1 MDRPIKITLRTVD
14 ELFELDTLLDE
25 AIQQKPHG
33 INLEILESIHEQIKE
48 KYKAL
53 EVNQSSKGLFRT
65 NKYKV
70 RHRKSTHALP
80 EYDPFVQ
87 VQSLGLREEAA

>member
-1 MDRPIKITLRTVD
+1 MDRSFSLKLRTVE

-25 AIQQKPHG
+25 AIQTKPHG

-53 EVNQSSKGLFRT
+53 ETNKSTKGLFRT
-65 NKYKV
+65 NKYKARARRTPHGV
-70 RHRKSTHALP
+70 PVPNSP
-80 EYDPFVQ
+80 ESVQ
-87 VQSLGLREEAA
+87 PLGL

>member
-33 INLEILESIHEQIKE
+33 INLKILESIHAEIKE

-53 EVNQSSKGLFRT
+53 EINQSTKGLFRT

-70 RHRKSTHALP
+70 KHRKSTNALP
-80 EYDPFVQ
+80 KYDSPE
-87 VQSLGLREEAA
+87 SLQPMGL

>member
-1 MDRPIKITLRTVD
+1 MDRPFKLTLRTVD

-25 AIQQKPHG
+25 ALQTKPHG
-33 INLEILESIHEQIKE
+33 INLKILESIHEQVKE

-53 EVNQSSKGLFRT
+53 EVNQSTKGLFRT

-70 RHRKSTHALP
+70 KHRKSPNALP
-80 EYDPFVQ
+80 KYDSPESL
-87 VQSLGLREEAA
+87 QSVGL

>member
-1 MDRPIKITLRTVD
+1 VD

-33 INLEILESIHEQIKE
+33 INLKILENIHDQVKE

-53 EVNQSSKGLFRT
+53 ETNQSTRGLFRT
-65 NKYKV
+65 NKYKARARRTPHGV
-70 RHRKSTHALP
+70 P
-80 EYDPFVQ
+80 EPYSFESV
-87 VQSLGLREEAA
+87 

>member
-1 MDRPIKITLRTVD
+1 MDRHFQLKLRTVD

-33 INLEILESIHEQIKE
+33 INLKILENIHDQVKE

-53 EVNQSSKGLFRT
+53 EINQSTRGLFRT

-70 RHRKSTHALP
+70 RARRTPHGVPAPYSF
-80 EYDPFVQ
+80 ESV
-87 VQSLGLREEAA
+87 

>member
-1 MDRPIKITLRTVD
+1 MDRPFKLTLRTVD

-25 AIQQKPHG
+25 ALEKKPHG

-53 EVNQSSKGLFRT
+53 ETDKSTKGLFRT

-70 RHRKSTHALP
+70 KHRKSPNALP
-80 EYDPFVQ
+80 KYDSPESL
-87 VQSLGLREEAA
+87 QSVGL

>member
-1 MDRPIKITLRTVD
+1 MDRPFKLTLRTVD

-33 INLEILESIHEQIKE
+33 INLKILESIHAEIKE

-53 EVNQSSKGLFRT
+53 EVNQSTKGLFRT

-70 RHRKSTHALP
+70 KHRKSTNP
-80 EYDPFVQ
+80 IPKYD
-87 VQSLGLREEAA
+87 SLESLQPMGL

>member
-1 MDRPIKITLRTVD
+1 MDRPTKITLRTVD

-33 INLEILESIHEQIKE
+33 INLEILESIHEQVKE

-53 EVNQSSKGLFRT
+53 EVNQSTKGLFRT

-70 RHRKSTHALP
+70 RHRKSPNALP
-80 EYDPFVQ
+80 EYDSPESL
-87 VQSLGLREEAA
+87 QSVGLREKAA

>member
-1 MDRPIKITLRTVD
+1 MDRSFSLKLRTVE

-53 EVNQSSKGLFRT
+53 EVNQSTKGLFRT

-70 RHRKSTHALP
+70 KHRKSSNALP
-80 EYDPFVQ
+80 KYDSPESL
-87 VQSLGLREEAA
+87 QSVGL